1 MNRPYLTANK
11 KKLERGYTI
20 IQPRVGTDFIH
31 AKASWFCKIFSEPT
45 AVDPYTQAISNVYQ
59 DLAGEGS
66 YHGKGIYDVE
76 AFHSI
81 LSQHFPEEH
90 LLSHDLIEG
99 AFVRVGFA
107 SHICLFD
114 IHPKDYLSW
123 IKRQHR
129 WMRGDWQIIDWLLAK
144 VPTRMG
150 KTEVNTLSWLNR
162 WKIFDN
168 LRRALLPI
176 ALVLLLIAGWA
187 SFSYSRS
194 IDRLGTGCSA
204 FA

>member
-1 MNRPYLTANK
+1 MQIK
-11 KKLERGYTI
+11 IELERGYTI

-99 AFVRVGFA
+99 AFVGVGFA
-107 SHICLFD
+107 SQYLFIRYTSQRLFIMGQATTSLD
-114 IHPKDYLSW
+114 A
-123 IKRQHR
+123 
-129 WMRGDWQIIDWLLAK
+129 RGLA
-144 VPTRMG
+144 
-150 KTEVNTLSWLNR
+150 N
-162 WKIFDN
+162 
-168 LRRALLPI
+168 
-176 ALVLLLIAGWA
+176 
-187 SFSYSRS
+187 Y
-194 IDRLGTGCSA
+194 
-204 FA
+204 